1 MRSNDYI
8 LEMRGI
14 VKRYPG
20 VMALKGVDFAV
31 RRNTVHCLVGENG
44 AGKSTL
50 IKILTGVER
59 MTEGSITLDGKA
71 LRGQKRARGHE
82 RRHQHRLSGV

>member
-8 LEMRGI
+8 LENAGNRKAISRRDGAQGRGF
-14 VKRYPG
+14 RRAAQHG
-20 VMALKGVDFAV
+20 AL
-31 RRNTVHCLVGENG
+31 LVGENG

-59 MTEGSITLDGKA
+59 MTEGSITAG
-71 LRGQKRARGHE
+71 
-82 RRHQHRLSGV
+82 